1 MPCKTRRN
9 TGSRVI
15 ERSTIPLPRW
25 HQPAACAALAASSL
39 VLSFVLPSM
48 AHAAPAVTFR
58 DCDAC
63 PQMTTIP
70 AGRMVMGSPAPGSPP
85 ATDDEKDID
94 VGFEESPKHAVT
106 VPAFA
111 LGTHEVTQREWVAV
125 MGYNPS
131 ARQGDTLP
139 VDSINWDEAKAYI
152 DKLRELSGKDYRLPT
167 EAEWEYA
174 ARAGSD
180 KTFPAGVNL
189 SSLDDFAWHRN
200 NAHERS
206 HPVGTRKPNAF
217 GLYDMLGNVWERT
230 EDCWTPHYEDAP
242 ANGAARMD
250 GDCDLRVVRGGSWV
264 NWPRFLRP
272 AYRFRYNTTSRYEFV
287 GLRVARSLDQHR
299 DGTQR

>member
-1 MPCKTRRN
+1 MA
-9 TGSRVI
+9 SRVI
-15 ERSTIPLPRW
+15 EFLTIPLTFGLRRLLRT
-25 HQPAACAALAASSL
+25 ALAVSL
-39 VLSFVLPSM
+39 SLLSTVEPSM
-48 AHAAPAVTFR
+48 AHAAPGTTFR

-70 AGRMVMGSPAPGSPP
+70 AGHMVMGSPPPGSPP
-85 ATDDEKDID
+85 MTADEQDFDI
-94 VGFEESPKHAVT
+94 GFEESPKHTVT

-131 ARQGDTLP
+131 AQQGDTLP
-139 VDSINWDEAKAYI
+139 VDSLTWEEAKAYI
-152 DKLRELSGKDYRLPT
+152 DKLRHLSGKDYRLPT

-180 KTFPAGVNL
+180 MTFPAGVTL

-200 NAHERS
+200 NANDRS

-230 EDCWTPHYEDAP
+230 EDCWTPHYEEAP

-272 AYRFRYNTTSRYEFV
+272 AYRFRYSTTSRYEFV
-287 GLRVARSLDQHR
+287 GLRVARNLDPR
-299 DGTQR
+299 